1 MSKTLIAYTIHLFTV
16 SGVFLSFLALNAAV
30 NGNITFV
37 FIFLALA
44 LFVDGVDG
52 TLARWADVKLYTPKI
67 NGEVLDNIIDFLNY
81 VFVPAFVLYT
91 LDFIS
96 DDFKLISI
104 FIILSSSCYTFANND
119 LKTKDYYFSG
129 FPALWNIVLFYFYLV
144 QTSQE
149 VNLVVIILLTIAT
162 FIPFKFTHP
171 MRVIEHRKL
180 TIFFL
185 LVWMITS
192 SIMLY
197 QRHYDLYTLDLNY
210 YIWLSSNLYF
220 IYTTLKRTYV
230 EKI

>member
-1 MSKTLIAYTIHLFTV
+1 MSKTLIAYTVHLFTV
-16 SGVFLSFLALNAAV
+16 SGVFFSFLALNAAV

-44 LFVDGVDG
+44 LFVDGIDG
-52 TLARWADVKLYTPKI
+52 TLARWADVKLHTPII

-129 FPALWNIVLFYFYLV
+129 FPALWNIVLFYFYLI
-144 QTSQE
+144 QTSQT

-171 MRVIEHRKL
+171 MRVVDNRKL

-192 SIMLY
+192 SMMLY
-197 QRHYDLYTLDLNY
+197 QRYYGLYALDLNY
-210 YIWLSSNLYF
+210 YIWMISNLYF
-220 IYTTLKRTYV
+220 MYTTLKRTYV
-230 EKI
+230 KKD